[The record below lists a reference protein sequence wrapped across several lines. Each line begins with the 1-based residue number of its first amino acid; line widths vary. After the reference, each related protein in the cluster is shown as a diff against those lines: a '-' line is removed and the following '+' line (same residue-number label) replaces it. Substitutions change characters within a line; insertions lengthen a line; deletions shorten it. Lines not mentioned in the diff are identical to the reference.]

1 MWPDWLKVIQLS
13 PRFLFGLWFL
23 GLLILFLPPTLAESF
38 GISEI
43 RKDYRGWIG
52 IATLAGFSFWV
63 VQLIPSFQT
72 MYRRRKLRREILSCV
87 NSLSQNE
94 SRLLAYCVYR
104 GQRTIPLPI
113 TNSTAVSLRQKGILE
128 QAGGTGSALAWP
140 YTIPS
145 FVWKYLISHRPT
157 LFSELENLRPNE
169 REKVLNELKRSF
181 GGLQ

>member
-1 MWPDWLKVIQLS
+1 M
-13 PRFLFGLWFL
+13 
-23 GLLILFLPPTLAESF
+23 PPTLAESF